1 VSTTSFFQHADVEY
15 QNTSRDAHRIQLERN
30 EQDPASTDPN
40 IQVAGYFTTGGSAQQ
55 ALNYRERDLEIDDD
69 ILQSAGKHEL
79 KAGAQ
84 ALGIFVHDFDPSF
97 FNGSYVFGGG
107 AAPTLDINNAPTGQI
122 ETVTPYW
129 EDVEDNVREKQSA
142 ILWRSLYRR
151 WGAMPFRFCSR

>member
-1 VSTTSFFQHADVEY
+1 MSTKTLHE
-15 QNTSRDAHRIQLERN
+15 TRIGHSWKRN

-79 KAGAQ
+79 KAEAQ

-122 ETVTPYW
+122 ETVTPL
-129 EDVEDNVREKQSA
+129 EQ
-142 ILWRSLYRR
+142 YRR
-151 WGAMPFRFCSR
+151 ALLNLPGGLPTTYQIIAGNPVVCP